1 MKISEILRRKGADV
15 ATISPHATIESA
27 LGILKEQNVGALVI
41 SSATNPVNGIL
52 SERDIVR
59 SLATRGARVL
69 AEHVSDNMTTSVI
82 SCAPDELITKAMTTM
97 TTRRFRHMPVI
108 DEGALAGIVSIG
120 DLVKHRLEELEDE
133 ASNLRTYIANA

>member
-1 MKISEILRRKGADV
+1 MKIREILRHKSADV
-15 ATISPHATIESA
+15 ATVSPHATIESA
-27 LGILKEQNVGALVI
+27 LGVLKERNIGALVI

-59 SLATRGARVL
+59 SLATRGAGVL
-69 AEHVSDNMTTSVI
+69 EERVSDNMTTSVI
-82 SCAPDELITKAMTTM
+82 SCGPDELITEAMTTM

-108 DEGALAGIVSIG
+108 DGEALVGIVSIG

-133 ASNLRTYIANA
+133 ASSLRTYIASA